1 MDAMRRLTDKEII
14 AKLRRKGGKTAAEVG
29 VSRHRLRVMER
40 KGLIVESGRRPGG
53 RGLPAVEFSLPPNGR
68 KSSGTSGS
76 RKRR

>member
-1 MDAMRRLTDKEII
+1 MDATRRLTDKEII

-53 RGLPAVEFSLPPNGR
+53 RGLPAVEFSLPGQ
-68 KSSGTSGS
+68 KSAGTSGS

>member
-14 AKLRRKGGKTAAEVG
+14 AKLRRKGGKTAAEIG
-29 VSRHRLRVMER
+29 VSRHRLRVMEG

-53 RGLPAVEFSLPPNGR
+53 RGLPAVEFSLPNGR
-68 KSSGTSGS
+68 KPGGTSGS